1 MSDLDILEI
10 VDDAIRAI
18 FGEFSLEQTQ
28 TCSFTNILKCK
39 FIFYILSKWMHVV
52 QKREI

>member
-18 FGEFSLEQTQ
+18 FGEFSPEQTQ

-39 FIFYILSKWMHVV
+39 FIFTFSANGYMSCKNV
-52 QKREI
+52 K

>member
-1 MSDLDILEI
+1 MSDRGILEI
-10 VDDAIRAI
+10 VDDAVRAI
-18 FGEFSLEQTQ
+18 FGRFSPEQTE

-39 FIFYILSKWMHVV
+39 FIFLHSQRIVHVV